1 MKKLETKYRNDE
13 LSPAEL
19 QELRNRIKSMS
30 DYEIGEEMY
39 QTWMNE
45 KIDVT
50 SVPDKQIDKIKAQ
63 IENSIKEE
71 KSNGFDFS
79 RIIQIA
85 ATILLPVFIILSGY
99 LYYENRQ
106 IATKEMI
113 VCTARGE
120 RASVTLPDG
129 TAVAASANSNAAYNA
144 GTADNSLSVSQ
155 WDSLE
160 QDALQDILDRFF
172 NYDDYL
178 RFLNMFMKFM

>member
-71 KSNGFDFS
+71 MAVLNFISSKSKETFLIKIFSSLIISFD
-79 RIIQIA
+79 
-85 ATILLPVFIILSGY
+85 
-99 LYYENRQ
+99 
-106 IATKEMI
+106 
-113 VCTARGE
+113 
-120 RASVTLPDG
+120 
-129 TAVAASANSNAAYNA
+129 
-144 GTADNSLSVSQ
+144 
-155 WDSLE
+155 DS
-160 QDALQDILDRFF
+160 
-172 NYDDYL
+172 
-178 RFLNMFMKFM
+178 

>member
-1 MKKLETKYRNDE
+1 MK
-13 LSPAEL
+13 
-19 QELRNRIKSMS
+19 
-30 DYEIGEEMY
+30 
-39 QTWMNE
+39 

-106 IATKEMI
+106 IATKKW
-113 VCTARGE
+113 
-120 RASVTLPDG
+120 
-129 TAVAASANSNAAYNA
+129 
-144 GTADNSLSVSQ
+144 LSVQ
-155 WDSLE
+155 LEENGQVSLFRTAPAVSLNSE
-160 QDALQDILDRFF
+160 SRLAYFPQTYNKKERKISFDGEGYFQIDKNKEVPFIIDAQGLQVRYWELLLIF
-172 NYDDYL
+172 
-178 RFLNMFMKFM
+178 

>member
-1 MKKLETKYRNDE
+1 
-13 LSPAEL
+13 
-19 QELRNRIKSMS
+19 MS

-99 LYYENRQ
+99 LR
-106 IATKEMI
+106 TDK
-113 VCTARGE
+113 
-120 RASVTLPDG
+120 LPPKKW
-129 TAVAASANSNAAYNA
+129 
-144 GTADNSLSVSQ
+144 LSVQ
-155 WDSLE
+155 LEENGQVSLFRT
-160 QDALQDILDRFF
+160 APL
-172 NYDDYL
+172 
-178 RFLNMFMKFM
+178 FLWIQNPG

>member
-129 TAVAASANSNAAYNA
+129 TAVSLNSESRLAYFPQTYNKKKGKSALMEKVIFRSIKQGSTFYHRCPRTTSK
-144 GTADNSLSVSQ
+144 GTG
-155 WDSLE
+155 
-160 QDALQDILDRFF
+160 
-172 NYDDYL
+172 NY
-178 RFLNMFMKFM
+178 F

>member
-63 IENSIKEE
+63 DRKFH
-71 KSNGFDFS
+71 K
-79 RIIQIA
+79 R
-85 ATILLPVFIILSGY
+85 
-99 LYYENRQ
+99 R
-106 IATKEMI
+106 KK
-113 VCTARGE
+113 
-120 RASVTLPDG
+120 
-129 TAVAASANSNAAYNA
+129 
-144 GTADNSLSVSQ
+144 Q
-155 WDSLE
+155 W
-160 QDALQDILDRFF
+160 
-172 NYDDYL
+172 L
-178 RFLNMFMKFM
+178 RF

>member
-85 ATILLPVFIILSGY
+85 PPIPGTITMSFSRKKRNFEHTG
-99 LYYENRQ
+99 
-106 IATKEMI
+106 
-113 VCTARGE
+113 
-120 RASVTLPDG
+120 SWDG
-129 TAVAASANSNAAYNA
+129 
-144 GTADNSLSVSQ
+144 
-155 WDSLE
+155 
-160 QDALQDILDRFF
+160 
-172 NYDDYL
+172 
-178 RFLNMFMKFM
+178 

>member
-71 KSNGFDFS
+71 KSNGFGFS

-129 TAVAASANSNAAYNA
+129 TAVSLNSESRLAYFPQTYNKKERKISFD
-144 GTADNSLSVSQ
+144 GEGYFQIDKNKEVPLS
-155 WDSLE
+155 
-160 QDALQDILDRFF
+160 
-172 NYDDYL
+172 
-178 RFLNMFMKFM
+178 

>member
-120 RASVTLPDG
+120 RAKCHSSG
-129 TAVAASANSNAAYNA
+129 RHRCFSEFRIQ
-144 GTADNSLSVSQ
+144 VSIPSPKPINKKEKENQ
-155 WDSLE
+155 L
-160 QDALQDILDRFF
+160 
-172 NYDDYL
+172 
-178 RFLNMFMKFM
+178 

>member
-106 IATKEMI
+106 VTDLPLTERKELLQKAVISENGRFAVSRFIEKNGIQFYALAEQQELEGI
-113 VCTARGE
+113 VAKRK
-120 RASVTLPDG
+120 
-129 TAVAASANSNAAYNA
+129 
-144 GTADNSLSVSQ
+144 
-155 WDSLE
+155 DSKL
-160 QDALQDILDRFF
+160 LL
-172 NYDDYL
+172 
-178 RFLNMFMKFM
+178 

>member
-85 ATILLPVFIILSGY
+85 ATILLPVFIILSG
-99 LYYENRQ
+99 
-106 IATKEMI
+106 
-113 VCTARGE
+113 
-120 RASVTLPDG
+120 
-129 TAVAASANSNAAYNA
+129 
-144 GTADNSLSVSQ
+144 
-155 WDSLE
+155 
-160 QDALQDILDRFF
+160 
-172 NYDDYL
+172 
-178 RFLNMFMKFM
+178 

>member
-71 KSNGFDFS
+71 KSNGFDFKS
-79 RIIQIA
+79 YNPDCRYYIIACIHY
-85 ATILLPVFIILSGY
+85 TF
-99 LYYENRQ
+99 R
-106 IATKEMI
+106 
-113 VCTARGE
+113 
-120 RASVTLPDG
+120 
-129 TAVAASANSNAAYNA
+129 
-144 GTADNSLSVSQ
+144 LSV
-155 WDSLE
+155 L
-160 QDALQDILDRFF
+160 
-172 NYDDYL
+172 
-178 RFLNMFMKFM
+178 

>member
-71 KSNGFDFS
+71 KSNGFGFS

-85 ATILLPVFIILSGY
+85 ATILYFPAICIMRTDKLPP
-99 LYYENRQ
+99 
-106 IATKEMI
+106 K
-113 VCTARGE
+113 
-120 RASVTLPDG
+120 
-129 TAVAASANSNAAYNA
+129 
-144 GTADNSLSVSQ
+144 
-155 WDSLE
+155 
-160 QDALQDILDRFF
+160 
-172 NYDDYL
+172 
-178 RFLNMFMKFM
+178 K

>member
-1 MKKLETKYRNDE
+1 MKKLETKYRNDK
-13 LSPAEL
+13 LSPTEL
-19 QELRNRIKSMS
+19 QELKNKIKSMS
-30 DYEIGEEMY
+30 DYEIGQEMY
-39 QTWMNE
+39 QSWMNE
-45 KIDVT
+45 EIDET
-50 SVPDKQIDKIKAQ
+50 PVPDKQMDRIKAQ

-71 KSNGFDFS
+71 KSNGFGFS

-129 TAVAASANSNAAYNA
+129 TAVSLNSESRLAYFPQTYNKKERKISFDGEGYFRSIKTRKYLYHRCPRTTSK
-144 GTADNSLSVSQ
+144 GTG
-155 WDSLE
+155 
-160 QDALQDILDRFF
+160 
-172 NYDDYL
+172 NY
-178 RFLNMFMKFM
+178 F

>member
-85 ATILLPVFIILSGY
+85 ATILLPVGKFYQFNLSSCI
-99 LYYENRQ
+99 RQ
-106 IATKEMI
+106 Q
-113 VCTARGE
+113 
-120 RASVTLPDG
+120 
-129 TAVAASANSNAAYNA
+129 
-144 GTADNSLSVSQ
+144 NSLTAQFVSF
-155 WDSLE
+155 SLSNLANIFYPP
-160 QDALQDILDRFF
+160 QFLQ
-172 NYDDYL
+172 
-178 RFLNMFMKFM
+178 